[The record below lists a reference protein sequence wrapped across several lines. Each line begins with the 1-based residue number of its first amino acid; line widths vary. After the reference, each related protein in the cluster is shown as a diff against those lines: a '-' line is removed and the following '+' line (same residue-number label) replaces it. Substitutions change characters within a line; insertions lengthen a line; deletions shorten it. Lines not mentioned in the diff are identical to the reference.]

1 MEYGHAL
8 QHMERAKM
16 AAGYAVANNLEWE
29 LIRTFLAVAE
39 RGSVSAAARSL
50 GASQPTLSRQIR
62 ELERQTQLQ
71 LFERSPQGL
80 ALTDQGAAL
89 LDAASKMGEAAERFS
104 RLAGGLSEAL
114 DGDVRISANE
124 LVGYYL
130 LPPLI
135 AAFRDRH
142 PCVSVELVISN
153 RASSLSKREADI
165 ALRMFRPTQP
175 DLVATRLPD
184 RELGFFAHGDYLTR
198 QGTPESLQALAG
210 HTLIGFDEEH
220 TFVETAARL
229 GLELGRADFPLRTD
243 HMLVH
248 IALMR
253 AGAGIGATHVGIAA
267 HHPELVRVLPDAP
280 LPPLE
285 FWCVCHR
292 DLRLNPRV
300 RTLVRFIGEWFATE

>member
-1 MEYGHAL
+1 MTTWYA
-8 QHMERAKM
+8 HM
-16 AAGYAVANNLEWE
+16 NNIEWE

-39 RGSVSAAARSL
+39 QGSVSAAARSL

-62 ELERQTQLQ
+62 ELERRTRLQ

-89 LDAASKMGEAAERFS
+89 LAAASTMGEAAERFS
-104 RLAGGLSEAL
+104 RLAGGLSPEL

-124 LVGYYL
+124 IIGYYL

-135 AAFRDRH
+135 TAFRERN
-142 PCVSVELVISN
+142 PGVSVEVVITN
-153 RASSLSKREADI
+153 RASSLSKREADV
-165 ALRMFRPTQP
+165 ALRMFRPSQP
-175 DLVATRLPD
+175 DLVAARLPD
-184 RELGFFAHGDYLTR
+184 RALGFFAHRDYLAR
-198 QGTPESLQALAG
+198 QGAPRSLEELAG
-210 HTLIGFDEEH
+210 HALIGFDEEPA
-220 TFVETAARL
+220 FVETAARL

-243 HMLVH
+243 HMLMH

-253 AGAGIGATHVGIAA
+253 TGAGIGATHVDIAS
-267 HHPELVRVLPDAP
+267 HYPELVRILPDAP

-300 RTLVRFIGEWFATE
+300 RALMRFIGEWFGAAPG